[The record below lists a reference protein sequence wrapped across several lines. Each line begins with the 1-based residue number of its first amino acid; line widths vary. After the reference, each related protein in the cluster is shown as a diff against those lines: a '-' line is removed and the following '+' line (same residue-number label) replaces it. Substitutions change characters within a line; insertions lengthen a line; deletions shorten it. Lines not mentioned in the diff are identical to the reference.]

1 MPVTQVAQKSGS
13 GNKTGIMNNLEWWD
27 MYMDIYGYFTHIYL
41 HRVLDVAT
49 TLGYHGLT
57 GYHLNSEKFARLA
70 ADAMPFEHLAPA
82 SCKFLA
88 LTPRKRHPTVKS
100 KHCVPSC
107 CFIFWKQYRTS
118 ESCKYKQV
126 PSFWEDLPTPWRQ
139 HARIWSTNGDEAF
152 TRSAESHA
160 WTYLSSISIR
170 TLDMEVPPH
179 WFHNFQC
186 EWTDSDQ
193 CSDDS
198 RIKPPRLEFD
208 LRFAQDDV
216 ASQLNLGYLAG

>member
-1 MPVTQVAQKSGS
+1 MGYV
-13 GNKTGIMNNLEWWD
+13 
-27 MYMDIYGYFTHIYL
+27 YGYVTHIYL

-57 GYHLNSEKFARLA
+57 GYHLNPEKIARLA

-88 LTPRKRHPTVKS
+88 LTTRKRHPTVKS

-118 ESCKYKQV
+118 CKYK
-126 PSFWEDLPTPWRQ
+126 L
-139 HARIWSTNGDEAF
+139 STIILG
-152 TRSAESHA
+152 RSAHSMKATCSNLKHK
-160 WTYLSSISIR
+160 WWWSIHTLSWKSRMNLFI
-170 TLDMEVPPH
+170 LAH
-179 WFHNFQC
+179 WFHKFQC
-186 EWTDSDQ
+186 EWSDSEW
-193 CSDDS
+193 CGDDI

>member
-1 MPVTQVAQKSGS
+1 MLKWMAQRSPPSPPQQVANQLGS
-13 GNKTGIMNNLEWWD
+13 PTVFVHLLVAPRRSSVGDENLWMPCLW
-27 MYMDIYGYFTHIYL
+27 HKL
-41 HRVLDVAT
+41 HKRVEAET
-49 TLGYHGLT
+49 
-57 GYHLNSEKFARLA
+57 KLA

-100 KHCVPSC
+100 KHCLPWC

-126 PSFWEDLPTPWRQ
+126 PSFWEDLPIPSRQ

-186 EWTDSDQ
+186 ERSDSDQ

>member
-118 ESCKYKQV
+118 CKYK
-126 PSFWEDLPTPWRQ
+126 L
-139 HARIWSTNGDEAF
+139 STINLG
-152 TRSAESHA
+152 RSAHSMKATCSNLKHMVMKHSHA
-160 WTYLSSISIR
+160 QLKVTHELIYPRFQSEHLIWR
-170 TLDMEVPPH
+170 
-179 WFHNFQC
+179 FHLTGFTTSNVNGVTQTNAVMIA
-186 EWTDSDQ
+186 E
-193 CSDDS
+193 
-198 RIKPPRLEFD
+198 
-208 LRFAQDDV
+208 
-216 ASQLNLGYLAG
+216 